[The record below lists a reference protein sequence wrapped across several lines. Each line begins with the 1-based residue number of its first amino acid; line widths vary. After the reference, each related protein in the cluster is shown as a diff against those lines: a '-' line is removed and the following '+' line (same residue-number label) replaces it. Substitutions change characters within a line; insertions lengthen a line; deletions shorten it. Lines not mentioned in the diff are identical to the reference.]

1 MNRQQSPY
9 GPPALKDGGIVTKG
23 KKRHSQGDVLL
34 RTVLR
39 LLQMLFYEK
48 SIGLGIKCP
57 GQYLLPQKY
66 IIFQKPLDILQNL

>member
-1 MNRQQSPY
+1 MIQS
-9 GPPALKDGGIVTKG
+9 
-23 KKRHSQGDVLL
+23 KKELIQGDVLL

-57 GQYLLPQKY
+57 DQYLLPQKY

>member
-1 MNRQQSPY
+1 MVRT
-9 GPPALKDGGIVTKG
+9 LKDGFKITA
-23 KKRHSQGDVLL
+23 
-34 RTVLR
+34 
-39 LLQMLFYEK
+39 MLFYKK

>member
-1 MNRQQSPY
+1 MKKEP
-9 GPPALKDGGIVTKG
+9 G
-23 KKRHSQGDVLL
+23 KGDVLL
-34 RTVLR
+34 RIVLR

-66 IIFQKPLDILQNL
+66 IIFQKPLDIL

>member
-1 MNRQQSPY
+1 MNE
-9 GPPALKDGGIVTKG
+9 
-23 KKRHSQGDVLL
+23 GDVLL

>member
-1 MNRQQSPY
+1 MRETQKE
-9 GPPALKDGGIVTKG
+9 GVKGG
-23 KKRHSQGDVLL
+23 VLL

-66 IIFQKPLDILQNL
+66 IIFQKPLDILQDL

>member
-1 MNRQQSPY
+1 
-9 GPPALKDGGIVTKG
+9 
-23 KKRHSQGDVLL
+23 
-34 RTVLR
+34 
-39 LLQMLFYEK
+39 MLFYEK